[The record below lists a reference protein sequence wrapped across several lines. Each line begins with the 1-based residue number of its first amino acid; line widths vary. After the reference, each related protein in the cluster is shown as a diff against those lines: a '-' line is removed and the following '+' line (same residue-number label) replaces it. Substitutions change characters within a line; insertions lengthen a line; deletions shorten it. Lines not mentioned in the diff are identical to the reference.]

1 MTRIPYVIDNRQH
14 TLAEVLNQVLA
25 SHEKLAM
32 DVATAYFN
40 IRGYAL
46 VRDTI
51 KGSRG
56 VRMLLGAEP
65 RTRARTWG

>member
-32 DVATAYFN
+32 DVP
-40 IRGYAL
+40 
-46 VRDTI
+46 
-51 KGSRG
+51 
-56 VRMLLGAEP
+56 P
-65 RTRARTWG
+65 RTSTSADTRWCAIRLRVREASGCCWAPSRARARTWG